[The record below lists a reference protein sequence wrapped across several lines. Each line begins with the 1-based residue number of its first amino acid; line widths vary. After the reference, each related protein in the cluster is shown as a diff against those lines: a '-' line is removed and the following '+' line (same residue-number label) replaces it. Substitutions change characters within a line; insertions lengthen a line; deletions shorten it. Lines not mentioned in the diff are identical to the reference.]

1 MKKLT
6 IGILAHVDS
15 GKTTLS
21 EAMLLQTG
29 AIRKAGRVDHGDAF
43 LDGYEMERNRGIT
56 IFSKQALLEWED
68 VSATI
73 LDTPGHV
80 DFSAEMERTL
90 SVLDY
95 GILVISAS
103 EGIQSHTRTLWKLL
117 RRSGIPTFLFINKM
131 DLSLKKPEEI
141 MTLLRKELGA
151 GLIDFTP
158 GRSEEARM
166 DDLSM
171 AEDRF
176 LEMALEGKLPDNQ
189 QIAEAVR
196 NRRIFPCYF
205 GSALKFDGIGDFL
218 QGLAA
223 YTTAPPPQEDFGA
236 RIFKVTRDEQK
247 ERLTFMKVTGGTL
260 HVKDRLTGTDRDG
273 NEWSEKVNQIRIYSG
288 MKYTTPGQ
296 ASQGTVL
303 AVTGLTRTLPG
314 DVLGAES
321 AGKEEVLEPFLNYRI
336 ILPPE
341 VDVHRGLR
349 DMRELA
355 EEDPKLNVTWN
366 EESGEIGIRMMGE
379 VQLEILQALTKQR
392 FGYEITFGAGK
403 ILYRE
408 TLAEPT
414 EGIGHFEP
422 LRHYAEVHLVMEP
435 AERGSGITLETR
447 VPEDELA
454 RNWQRLILT
463 HLGERQFPGVLTGA
477 PLTDVKITL
486 TAGRAHKKHTE
497 GGDFRQA
504 TYRAVRCGLM
514 RGNCTLLEP
523 WFDFVLRVPTGNIGR
538 AMTDIRN
545 MGGSFGEP
553 ENDRT
558 GSGDMVTL
566 RGRSPASEMMDYQA
580 RVTAY
585 TKGKG
590 TLSCSLGGYEACHNQ
605 EEVVSASGYDPEADL
620 AFPPDS
626 VFCTHG
632 ESGIVKWY
640 DIEDWMHLPLTL
652 TRDDGE
658 EGDGE
663 AERAAEERM
672 ASYRRDMASDDELMA
687 IFERTYGKVKR
698 PAVGPD
704 RRKPAGSSPGSSFG
718 REKYRGRNRTAG
730 TGASPEDT
738 WVVVD
743 GYNVMFGWDSLKE
756 LTKSNYEAA
765 RSRLVERMCNYA
777 GFTRYHVILVF
788 DAYKVGG
795 GRGSSERFHN
805 IDIIYTKEEQ
815 TADSYIERCTLE
827 LRRENRNAGIRV
839 VSSDSN
845 VQQISLGHGALR
857 VSSREFEREVTNVE
871 ETIRRIIRG

>member
-21 EAMLLQTG
+21 EALLLQTG

-68 VSATI
+68 VEATI

-141 MTLLRKELGA
+141 MTFLRGELGDR
-151 GLIDFTP
+151 LIDFTP
-158 GRSEEARM
+158 DRSEEAWM

-176 LEMALEGKLPDNQ
+176 MELALEGKLPDRQ

-196 NRRIFPCYF
+196 NRTIFPCFF

-218 QGLAA
+218 RGLSA
-223 YTTAPPPQEDFGA
+223 YTMAPPPKEAFGA

-247 ERLTFMKVTGGTL
+247 ERLTFLKVTGGTL

-288 MKYTTPGQ
+288 MKYTTPDC

-303 AVTGLTRTLPG
+303 AVTGLTHTLPG
-314 DVLGAES
+314 DVLGDET
-321 AGKEEVLEPFLNYRI
+321 AGKDEVLEPFLNYRI

-379 VQLEILQALTKQR
+379 VQLEILQGLTKKR
-392 FGYEITFGAGK
+392 FGYEISFGAGK
-403 ILYRE
+403 IMYRE
-408 TLAEPT
+408 TLAEPV

-422 LRHYAEVHLVMEP
+422 LRHYAEVHLVLEP

-514 RGNCTLLEP
+514 RGTCILLEP
-523 WFDFVLRVPTGNIGR
+523 WFDFVLRVPTGSIGR
-538 AMTDIRN
+538 GMTDIRN

-553 ENDRT
+553 ENDRGEDT
-558 GSGDMVTL
+558 VIL
-566 RGRSPASEMMDYQA
+566 RGSAPASEMMDYQA
-580 RVTAY
+580 KVTAY

-590 TLSCSLGGYEACHNQ
+590 TLSCSLRGYEECHNQ
-605 EEVVSASGYDPEADL
+605 EEVVSASSYDPEADL

-640 DIEDWMHLPLTL
+640 DIEDRMHLPLTL
-652 TRDDGE
+652 RDDEPE
-658 EGDGE
+658 EE
-663 AERAAEERM
+663 ERTAEERM
-672 ASYRRDMASDDELMA
+672 ATYRRDMASDDELMA

-698 PAVGPD
+698 PA
-704 RRKPAGSSPGSSFG
+704 PGSSRKRTPEASGRSFG
-718 REKYRGRNRTAG
+718 QEKYRGKPRPEGAG
-730 TGASPEDT
+730 AAPEDT
-738 WVVVD
+738 WLVVD
-743 GYNVMFGWDSLKE
+743 GYNVMFAWDSLKE
-756 LTKSNYEAA
+756 LTKSNYEAS
-765 RSRLVERMCNYA
+765 RNRLVERMCNYA
-777 GFTRYHVILVF
+777 GFTRHHVILVF

-795 GRGSSERFHN
+795 GRGSSERYHN

-815 TADSYIERCTLE
+815 TADSYIERCTLQ
-827 LRRENRNAGIRV
+827 LRRENKNAAIRV

-871 ETIRRIIRG
+871 ETIRRLIRE